1 MSLNDTPGS
10 ERFQIGFFG
19 RTNAGK
25 SSLVNAV
32 TGQRVALVS
41 PTGGTTTDPVKKAM
55 EILPLGP
62 VLLIDT
68 PGFDDVSELGES
80 RVERTREIL
89 STVDAAVLVTDAA
102 VGEGEP
108 EKELIRLISARNI
121 PLLKAVNK
129 AEFLSEEEKKRVLD
143 AGAVPV
149 SAETGEGI
157 NALKERIAS
166 IGAAKE
172 KKILAGLCKPGDRVI
187 LVIPIDESAPKGRII
202 LPQQMVLR
210 ELLDLGALAVC
221 CRDSELS
228 AALAAMKS
236 DPDLVIT
243 DSSVFRAVSAIV
255 PERVRLTSF
264 SILFAR
270 YRGDLD
276 QLAAGADR
284 LSELKDSS
292 RVLIAEGCTH
302 HRQCNDIGTVKLP
315 SMISRFCGASPR
327 FEFTSGGAFPED
339 LSGYD
344 LVVHCGACMLSA
356 NQMKNRLAAAREAKV
371 PIVNYGVAI
380 ARMTGILDRAL
391 APLETAGG

>member
-1 MSLNDTPGS
+1 MSLNETPVS

-41 PTGGTTTDPVKKAM
+41 PIGGTTTDPVKKAM
-55 EILPLGP
+55 ELLPLGP

-68 PGFDDVSELGES
+68 PGFDDESELGKS

-89 STVDAAVLVTDAA
+89 ALIDAAVLVIDAA

-108 EKELIRLISARNI
+108 ERELVSLITARNI
-121 PLLKAVNK
+121 PLVKAVNK
-129 AEFLSEEEKKRVLD
+129 AELLSGEEKTRLRES
-143 AGAVPV
+143 GAIPV
-149 SAETGEGI
+149 SAENGDGI
-157 NALKERIAS
+157 NELKERL
-166 IGAAKE
+166 AALGRGKE
-172 KKILAGLCKPGDRVI
+172 KKILDGLCKPGDRVV
-187 LVIPIDESAPKGRII
+187 LVIPIDGSAPKGRII

-210 ELLDLGALAVC
+210 ELLDLGAPALC
-221 CRDSELS
+221 CRDSELE
-228 AALAAMKS
+228 AALASLKA

-243 DSSVFRAVSAIV
+243 DSSVFRAVAGIV

-270 YRGDLD
+270 YRGDLA
-276 QLAAGADR
+276 QLARGAQR
-284 LSELKDSS
+284 LASLGDGD

-315 SMISRFCGASPR
+315 AMIGKFCGASPR

-339 LSGYD
+339 LKAYS
-344 LVVHCGACMLSA
+344 LIVHCGACMLNE
-356 NQMKNRLAAAREAKV
+356 NQMKNRLAAARDAGV

-380 ARMTGILDRAL
+380 AKMTGILDRAL
-391 APLETAGG
+391 SVFASV